1 MSNTVGAL
9 YSRERP
15 QTYRNWLR
23 TTQPVAES
31 TLRYW
36 NAKRQCLQSRSNK
49 EDDGVNWQELGNL
62 SGMKALTYA
71 MRLMPVFDL
80 SSLHA
85 PKIMCIILY

>member
-1 MSNTVGAL
+1 MCTLQMSNTVGAL

-49 EDDGVNWQELGNL
+49 EDDGVNWKELGNL
-62 SGMKALTYA
+62 SDEGSTIRNEVDAC
-71 MRLMPVFDL
+71 V
-80 SSLHA
+80 
-85 PKIMCIILY
+85 